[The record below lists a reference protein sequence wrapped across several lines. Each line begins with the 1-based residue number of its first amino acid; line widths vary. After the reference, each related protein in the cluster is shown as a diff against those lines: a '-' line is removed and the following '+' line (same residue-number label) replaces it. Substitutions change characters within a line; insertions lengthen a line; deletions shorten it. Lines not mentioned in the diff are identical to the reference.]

1 LQEQDQEEVPEYC
14 QKDDE
19 CAKSVAEQDPYDLEV
34 LRSIEQGDFRDFSE
48 HFFGEGGAHLF
59 AFVKIADAEGNQR
72 FVQKTMI
79 FLVFRTTN

>member
-19 CAKSVAEQDPYDLEV
+19 CAKSLAEQDPYDLEV
-34 LRSIEQGDFRDFSE
+34 LRSIEQGDFRHFSE
-48 HFFGEGGAHLF
+48 HFSGEGGAHLF
-59 AFVKIADAEGNQR
+59 AFVKIADAEGNQL

>member
-48 HFFGEGGAHLF
+48 HFSG
-59 AFVKIADAEGNQR
+59 
-72 FVQKTMI
+72 
-79 FLVFRTTN
+79 